1 MLHSRV
7 LTIVLVALLALPIG
21 AMAAGTASGLVET
34 TWVTQT
40 QSAFV
45 MKIVGSVTSKPTC
58 SLYGRFA
65 VALNTDF
72 GRAVMQEILA
82 ALASG
87 RSVGVVGTGTCSTLT
102 DTENVFFVFFNGPT
116 TSPTPPPPT
125 PTEFW
130 ATSAGTSSCADV
142 CRAAAGFAVASSSGY
157 VCKDGN
163 FNPQKQEFWQP
174 LGGYYACVTS
184 RTAQCRC
191 VPSSN

>member
-7 LTIVLVALLALPIG
+7 LAVVLVISLALPIA
-21 AMAAGTASGLVET
+21 AMGAGTATGLVET

-40 QSAFV
+40 QTAFV
-45 MKIVGSVTSKPTC
+45 LKVAGSVTSKPTC

-72 GRAVMQEILA
+72 GRAVMQEVLA
-82 ALASG
+82 AQTSG
-87 RSVGVVGTGTCSTLT
+87 RSLGVVGTGLCSTLT
-102 DTENVFFVFFNGPT
+102 DTENVFFVYLSGP
-116 TSPTPPPPT
+116 PTVPPTPT

-142 CRAAAGFAVASSSGY
+142 CRAAAGFAVANSSGY
-157 VCKDGN
+157 VCKDAN
-163 FNPQKQEFWQP
+163 FSLQRQEYWQS
-174 LGGYYACVTS
+174 LGGYYSCSGT

-191 VPSSN
+191 IPTSN